1 MTVTMTTLTIESG
14 DEAGRPD
21 TAGETP
27 MTKSM
32 RDGQDGLQ
40 REYAAFVEASFK
52 TLALISDWRCRR
64 S

>member
-1 MTVTMTTLTIESG
+1 MTTLTIESS

-21 TAGETP
+21 TAGKTR
-27 MTKSM
+27 MTTSM
-32 RDGQDGLQ
+32 PDGQDILQ

-52 TLALISDWRCRR
+52 TLALISDQRCRR